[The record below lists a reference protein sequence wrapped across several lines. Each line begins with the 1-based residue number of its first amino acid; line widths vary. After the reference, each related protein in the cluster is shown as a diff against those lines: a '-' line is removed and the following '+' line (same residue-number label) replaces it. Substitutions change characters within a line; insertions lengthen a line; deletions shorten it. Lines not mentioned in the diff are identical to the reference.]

1 MKPETMRFTATL
13 PVAYVEY
20 LKEITKEKMIPSVN
34 YTVNET
40 LREYLKNPKAAQYES
55 QMREAG
61 RVEAFLAR
69 TIGCFEDFRIID
81 SEVAGEW

>member
-20 LKEITKEKMIPSVN
+20 LKEMTKKKMIPSVN
-34 YTVNET
+34 YAVNEA
-40 LREYLKNPKAAQYES
+40 LREYLKNQKAAQYES
-55 QMREAG
+55 LMHEAG
-61 RVEAFLAR
+61 RDEAFLAR
-69 TIGCFEDFRIID
+69 SIGCFEDFRIID